1 LVCLAYHRISAAPS
15 ALADPYTVPPVQFA
29 AQMAWLARAGC
40 RGVPLGRA
48 GRGPREVAL
57 TFDDGDA
64 EFITTAWPVLRAH
77 GFSATVFVVAGH
89 VGGQADWSGAE
100 GMPLLDWPQLATLA
114 AAGVE
119 IGAHGLHHV
128 PLDALPLEQAAPALR
143 QAYDCLAARLP
154 HWPVGLGPA
163 GLAYP
168 YGRWSAAAAEAAR
181 QAGFR
186 WACTA
191 RGGRNGPAT
200 PPFKLRR
207 TLMLGRDG
215 PLAFQVKARTG
226 YARLVEWRM
235 DWRRVP

>member
-1 LVCLAYHRISAAPS
+1 MSFVCLAYHRISGAPAAQ
-15 ALADPYTVPPVQFA
+15 ADPYTVRPAQFA
-29 AQMAWLARAGC
+29 AQMAWLGRAGW

-48 GRGPREVAL
+48 GRGPREIAL

-64 EFITTAWPVLRAH
+64 EFLTHAWPVLRAH
-77 GFSATVFVVAGH
+77 GFGATVFVVAGR
-89 VGGQADWSGAE
+89 VGGRADWAGAE
-100 GMPLLDWPQLATLA
+100 GMTLLDWPDLAALA

-119 IGAHGLHHV
+119 IGAHGLSHV
-128 PLDALPLEQAAPALR
+128 PLDALPPEQAAQDLR
-143 QAYDCLAARLP
+143 QAYDCLAARLSF
-154 HWPVGLGPA
+154 GPT

-168 YGRWSAAAAEAAR
+168 YGRWSVGAAEAAR
-181 QAGFR
+181 QAGYR

-207 TLMLGRDG
+207 TLMLGCDSA
-215 PLAFQVKARTG
+215 LAFQVKARTG